1 VGNVAAAPLMEVDGA
16 LLIASYELDLAQE
29 LVDDQDA

>member
-1 VGNVAAAPLMEVDGA
+1 MEVDGA
-16 LLIASYELDLAQE
+16 LLIACYELDLAQE